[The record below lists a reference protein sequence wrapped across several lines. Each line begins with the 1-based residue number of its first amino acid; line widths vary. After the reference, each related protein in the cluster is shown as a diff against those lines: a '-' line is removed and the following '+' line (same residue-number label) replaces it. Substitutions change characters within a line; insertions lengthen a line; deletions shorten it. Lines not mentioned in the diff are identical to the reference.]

1 MTAGQTVQSIK
12 EGKDFYGKHAFQ
24 QQDTCMFA
32 VVCCRTPVRSSLCS
46 TEPCKMADM
55 LPALEVAFVDRFWEW
70 DDGKGLPANPRWCPL
85 SKVQQ
90 KDIHEENH
98 SLTLL
103 PDNRTFQK
111 VAEYDSGIMLFH
123 SEGMWNVESWSYV
136 RALVRPIGPDLLLS
150 VRADHMPTEQCLK

>member
-1 MTAGQTVQSIK
+1 
-12 EGKDFYGKHAFQ
+12 
-24 QQDTCMFA
+24 MFA